1 VQTAPVNGKLL
12 LWLTLASPLLAASD
26 PQVTVTGNM
35 AGTPGN
41 ITVGASNTSAVNT
54 SSSSSSSRPCS
65 LSAVAKLSHFESGRL
80 RNVTLSN
87 NTGSIALDV
96 NGFALAE
103 PVENVLVADNAASG
117 IRMVST
123 QPR

>member
-1 VQTAPVNGKLL
+1 VFYL
-12 LWLTLASPLLAASD
+12 
-26 PQVTVTGNM
+26 QVTVTGNV
-35 AGTPGN
+35 AGTLGN
-41 ITVGASNTSAVNT
+41 ITVGTIKTSSSNA
-54 SSSSSSSRPCS
+54 SSSSSSSQACS

-87 NTGSIALDV
+87 NTGSIALDI

-103 PVENVLVADNAASG
+103 PVEDVLVADNAASG